1 MNIPIYICPSAIK
14 VFAGKQDYGGVLG
27 AWIDVDGN
35 VPTKGDYEHSG
46 ILYAT
51 DTKVQ
56 RPASPAAVS
65 DGLSR
70 TLMVTEASDRE
81 HEGNDETRKAGDS
94 CWACGSNCF
103 PLNARVINVP
113 EVDGFQSKHF
123 DGIYGLFG
131 DGHVTFI
138 TNRTDA
144 KVLIAIST
152 KSGGEIETLS
162 P

>member
-1 MNIPIYICPSAIK
+1 VPLVPKLAEIVPGATLPVPIAPIMLSPPPALTTTSADNPYC
-14 VFAGKQDYGGVLG
+14 A
-27 AWIDVDGN
+27 AN
-35 VPTKGDYEHSG
+35 SG
-46 ILYAT
+46 RS
-51 DTKVQ
+51 V
-56 RPASPAAVS
+56 PAAVS

-70 TLMVTEASDRE
+70 TLMGTEASDRE
-81 HEGNDETRKAGDS
+81 HVGNDETRRAGDS

-103 PLNARVINVP
+103 PLNARVINVS

-123 DGIYGLFG
+123 DGIYGLFA

-152 KSGGEIETLS
+152 KSGGETESLS
-162 P
+162 Q